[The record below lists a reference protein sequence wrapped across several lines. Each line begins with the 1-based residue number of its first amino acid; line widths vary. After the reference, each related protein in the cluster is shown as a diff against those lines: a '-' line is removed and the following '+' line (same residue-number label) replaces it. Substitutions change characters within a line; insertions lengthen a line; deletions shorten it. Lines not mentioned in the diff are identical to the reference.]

1 MNKSI
6 IASSIIILSIIAG
19 LFIGF
24 NDKHYNN
31 TSAVLSNN
39 MILENDSSGETISNE
54 IISR

>member
-24 NDKHYNN
+24 NDKHYN